1 MTAAVLQM
9 SCAYRGLLAVR
20 NRAPQLI
27 PGVVFPGVKAFSVR
41 PEAPLE
47 ENPFYGKYQEK
58 IHQLRRA
65 KPEVFDARME
75 ERSEVKRQ
83 PVGYTTQAD
92 FVQSMEEKSKNLRSQ
107 VQRKAPGFT
116 KDKTLSG
123 ILNIEMVKDKTAD
136 EITEIWRQYFSMK
149 DTVYAVIPGPSFDV
163 LQRRAKTCPS
173 FLYAL
178 PRREGYE
185 FYMGQW
191 SGTELHFTTLI
202 NIQTI
207 GETAPSQLVLYHYC
221 ELQEEKSIVLMT
233 ADIDATF
240 LNVTE
245 AQCLANQVQLFYGT
259 SNAEIFKLVETFNH
273 SPGNFKYMSVIA
285 QLEQSG
291 IGAELRGQH

>member
-1 MTAAVLQM
+1 MWLGGNGEMTAAVLQM

-20 NRAPQLI
+20 NRALQLM
-27 PGVVFPGVKAFSVR
+27 PGVVCPGVKAFSVR
-41 PEAPLE
+41 PEPPLE
-47 ENPFYGKYQEK
+47 ENPYYGKYQEK
-58 IHQLRRA
+58 IQQLRRA
-65 KPEVFDARME
+65 KPEVFDARMGK
-75 ERSEVKRQ
+75 RSEVKTQ

-107 VQRKAPGFT
+107 VQRKTPGLT

-123 ILNIEMVKDKTAD
+123 ILNIELVKDKTAD
-136 EITEIWRQYFSMK
+136 EITE
-149 DTVYAVIPGPSFDV
+149 
-163 LQRRAKTCPS
+163 

-207 GETAPSQLVLYHYC
+207 GEAAPSQLVLYHYC
-221 ELQEEKSIVLMT
+221 ELQEEKGIVLMA
-233 ADIDATF
+233 ADIDTTF

-245 AQCLANQVQLFYGT
+245 AQCLANQVQLFYGS

-291 IGAELRGQH
+291 IGAELRGHP